1 MVHSGKSSHL
11 FIATLPSSYF
21 WIAGTFFF
29 LIKGFELIEYAK
41 KQSLLTGFLGTTALG
56 DLLIGMFYAIPPLLA
71 IGLVGQLIDNRPYL
85 LGKITLI
92 SLIVS
97 STALLLFVIAL
108 LFVFLRPAL
117 AAEVFTSNYPLYYFT
132 SEIISDNVDVYFPEI
147 EREFSVMKSQIL
159 LF

>member
-1 MVHSGKSSHL
+1 MSFREMVQSGKSSHL

-41 KQSLLTGFLGTTALG
+41 EHSLLTGFLGTTDMG
-56 DLLIGMFYAIPPLLA
+56 DLLIGIFYAVPPLLA

-92 SLIVS
+92 SLIIAY
-97 STALLLFVIAL
+97 TALV
-108 LFVFLRPAL
+108 
-117 AAEVFTSNYPLYYFT
+117 
-132 SEIISDNVDVYFPEI
+132 
-147 EREFSVMKSQIL
+147 
-159 LF
+159 